1 MHCSCRCVVPFFA
14 FAACL
19 GILVNIQADDQ
30 PKLGQD
36 KKPAESAQA
45 AKGSAVKPKPLSDKI
60 KHGLAYLVSQQHKDG
75 GWGQGGGWRQ
85 GAQGGRV
92 EGANVEDPSDV
103 ADTCIATLALLRAGS
118 TPTKGEYA
126 ANIANALEFI
136 CSHVEKADN
145 DSLYVTNVRN
155 TQVQGKI
162 GPYVDTFLT
171 GLVLAEV
178 KGLSAEGPIVK
189 RVDAAIGKTI
199 AKIEKNQKADGTF
212 VGNDGWATVFS
223 QGLAS
228 KCLNCAS
235 RSGAPVSQ
243 AALGKAEMNAV
254 ASLDMKTR
262 SFAAGAGG
270 VALSGAVVLGGAG
283 SPVAFGGGVGGLAG
297 KPGVAAKAAA
307 GLPGGASDAGVA
319 LYNISNQTQA
329 LQQASTTNLK
339 SQAEAKKILAD
350 TKALP
355 AAKEKAQSDLARFD
369 KIEEARQVAVE
380 ATVKNLNDA
389 SFLQGFGSNGGEEFL
404 SYLNISETL
413 VVKGDKDWLAWDK
426 KMADNLCRVQNK
438 DGSWSGDHCITGRTF
453 CSATALLVLMADR
466 TPTPVATKLHE
477 AKK

>member
-1 MHCSCRCVVPFFA
+1 MHCSCRCAVPFLA

-19 GILVNIQADDQ
+19 GILVNLQADDE
-30 PKLGQD
+30 PKSAAD
-36 KKPAESAQA
+36 KKPAEAGQA
-45 AKGSAVKPKPLSDKI
+45 TQGSAVKPKPLSDSI

-126 ANIANALEFI
+126 NNIANALEFI
-136 CSHVEKADN
+136 CSHVEKADS

-162 GPYVDTFLT
+162 GPYVDTFLA

-178 KGLSAEGPIVK
+178 KGSKAEGPIAK
-189 RVDAAIGKTI
+189 RVDAAMGKTI

-212 VGNDGWATVFS
+212 AGNDGWATVFS

-235 RSGAPVSQ
+235 QNGAVVSQ

-262 SFAAGAGG
+262 SFATGAGGMAGAG
-270 VALSGAVVLGGAG
+270 AA
-283 SPVAFGGGVGGLAG
+283 SPVAFAGVSTRGRAGGSGL
-297 KPGVAAKAAA
+297 AAKAAPAALA
-307 GLPGGASDAGVA
+307 GSASDAGVA

-329 LQQASTTNLK
+329 LQQAANTNLK
-339 SQAEAKKILAD
+339 GQAEAKKILAD
-350 TKALP
+350 AKAP
-355 AAKEKAQSDLARFD
+355 AAAKDKAQSDLARFD

-426 KMADNLCRVQNK
+426 KMADNLGRVQNK